1 MRKVLI
7 ADDHEVVRYGLRQL
21 LADEPD
27 EIVIS
32 EATTGQEVL
41 ERVGEQPWDVVLL
54 DIALPGKSGL
64 KLIKE
69 LCSLSPHLPV
79 VVLSMHSEDQYA
91 VRSFKSGASGYLTK
105 ESAPDQLIQ
114 AIRKVAAGG
123 KYISIELAERLAF
136 RLTLGTDDKTRHE
149 ALSNREFQV
158 FRMLAIGKTVKEIA
172 DDLSLSIKTISTHR
186 MRILEKMGV
195 RTNADLTQYGIEYRL
210 LDPQAV

>member
-27 EIVIS
+27 EIVLS

-91 VRSFKSGASGYLTK
+91 R
-105 ESAPDQLIQ
+105 
-114 AIRKVAAGG
+114 
-123 KYISIELAERLAF
+123 
-136 RLTLGTDDKTRHE
+136 
-149 ALSNREFQV
+149 
-158 FRMLAIGKTVKEIA
+158 RMLTAGAKGSSPTGERVTR
-172 DDLSLSIKTISTHR
+172 S
-186 MRILEKMGV
+186 
-195 RTNADLTQYGIEYRL
+195 
-210 LDPQAV
+210 